1 MKEWYI
7 PDVKTAAIPRYKKR
21 SGVLWLTMGIVLALV
36 LGISYYVY
44 LVKEVTIVDDGK
56 TIVLKTK
63 ASTVDEL
70 LIESKRTLGL
80 KDTINVPLTARLKEG
95 EKIVIN
101 RAKPVKIAVDGKVIE
116 LLTVAK
122 TIADAIKEAGVA
134 VGPKDIIKPSP
145 SELIGLNTEVEIIR
159 VKEVEKIKEVKLAY
173 RTIKRPSNSLF
184 KGKTKLFTKGKTG
197 LARVYYKYT
206 YYDGKLL
213 KKEVIKQELLKKP
226 VNEVILV
233 GTKNT
238 VSRGG
243 KVIRFSRVIDVV
255 ATAYTHTGHRTATGV
270 YPHRG
275 VVAVDPDIIPYGT
288 RLYID
293 GYGYGTALDT
303 GSAIQGARVDLFFD
317 TYGEAIN
324 WGRRSTRVYILE

>member
-7 PDVKTAAIPRYKKR
+7 PDVKTAAIPRYQKR
-21 SGVLWLTMGIVLALV
+21 TGVLWLALGLVLVLI

-44 LVKEVTIVDDGK
+44 IVKEVTIVDDGK
-56 TIVLKTK
+56 FIVVKTK
-63 ASTVDEL
+63 ASTVKEL
-70 LIESKRTLGL
+70 LVETNRTLGL
-80 KDTINVPLTARLKEG
+80 KDTINVPLTTKLKEG

-101 RAKPVKIAVDGKVIE
+101 RAKPVKIAVDGREVE

-122 TIADAIKEAGVA
+122 TVADAIKEAGIT
-134 VGPKDIIKPSP
+134 VGPQDIIKPSP
-145 SELIGLNTEVEIIR
+145 SELIGLNTDVKIIR
-159 VKEVEKIKEVKLAY
+159 VKEVEKTEEVTLAY
-173 RTIKRPSNSLF
+173 RTIKRPSNTLF
-184 KGKTKLFTKGKTG
+184 KGKTKVLTKGKTG
-197 LARVYYKYT
+197 LVRTYYKYT
-206 YYDGKLL
+206 YYDGKEV
-213 KKEVIKQELLKKP
+213 KKEVIKQVVVKKP
-226 VNEVILV
+226 VDEVILV

-243 KVIRFSRVIDVV
+243 VVIRFSRVIDVV
-255 ATAYTHTGHRTATGV
+255 ATGYTHTGHRTATGV

-303 GSAIQGARVDLFFD
+303 GSAIQGARIDLFFD
-317 TYGEAIN
+317 SYSEAIS
-324 WGRRSTRVYILE
+324 WGRRSTRVYVLE